1 MGRGGVRRIVGAGV
15 SGRWVP
21 GRTAWLVASVLLVP
35 VMGAA
40 NAQAV
45 AATVSEAS
53 PVTADTRDLSPE
65 AVASRKAADSGSP
78 VEVGAETTPTQLVT
92 AQPDGTFTVAFDPV
106 PVRVKKASGWV
117 PVDTDLEATSSGVV
131 VPKAAAADIAF
142 SGGGSRDPLATIT
155 QDGKT
160 YSVGSPWALPSPK
173 LSGSTATYPDVMSG
187 TDLVVQAT
195 ADGFSENLVVKSRDA
210 AQNENLSSIA
220 FPVSTDGVS
229 AYDTHSGGAALVD
242 DQGRPVFTTGTALMY
257 DSSAVAASPQATDSA
272 TAAKAS
278 YTMAAA
284 SSDQAATSQDGEL
297 DGPAP
302 GARSQVMDVTV
313 SDDAL
318 TLKPDRSFLDDP
330 DTTYPVVLDPQTTSA
345 SLSGW
350 TTVWSSSPST
360 SFWKTS
366 HSLGVGYDAWVD
378 NKKARSLYQ
387 FDTHT
392 LGGKK
397 ILSATFTALE
407 VWSANCTAKAVQ
419 LWRTGSI
426 SSSTKW
432 SAQPSWAAQVDSV
445 SVAKGYSTSCPG
457 GNVSFDATSAVSYTA
472 GQSSSTTTLGL
483 RAPGDEDD
491 EIAWKQFASPS
502 DTKPTLSVTF
512 VSKPSAPTGVKL
524 SSPSVA
530 CATSL
535 GTAAVIRDATPTLT
549 AAPKSAD
556 GSQSTL
562 RPNFEVYRYDANVG
576 DPLVGS
582 GNPSAYTTSG
592 TAGTWTTAA
601 LTSGQTYWFRARSQ
615 YKYSFGGTTGYMYSA
630 WSAACWFR
638 VDTSAPVQPDVD
650 SATYQECASPD
661 APDECTAYGGVGAPA
676 SFTLKANGATDVVK
690 YTYQL
695 NDNPVR
701 TKTFTAATTSYAT
714 SLAPDVRGVN
724 TLTVQ
729 TWDSAGNA
737 SSSYTY
743 TFKVAA
749 GAGPLSQW
757 SMDEGTGASA
767 ADAVGG
773 KTATLAG
780 SATWSDHARLG
791 KSVQANG
798 TTSYA
803 ATTSPVLDTTKSF
816 TVSAWARLDDLS
828 HNSVALAQAGVNGSA
843 FALYYST
850 SYNAWVFNRYTTDV
864 VAPTIVRSN
873 STALPEAGV
882 WTHLMGVYDAQE
894 QTIQLFVNGIP
905 QGAPVSYTTAWQGT
919 GGLQIARGQYGG
931 HFSNYFPGQ
940 VDEVTVWNRI
950 LSEEEIADLQATTD
964 ASTGQAR
971 PALAAEW
978 GMEET
983 SGTSAAD
990 SSGYGH
996 PATVAVGGTWTT
1008 DTDGGK
1014 GNVLSLAGTSTAN
1027 ATATGPVVDSQG
1039 DFTVAAWAKLDPLA
1053 LADTSVAHH
1062 MRIATQSGGVRDSWG
1077 LWYDQAA
1084 GSTQGMWVFGRTTAD
1099 TTSGAVVAVP
1109 ANIASA
1115 QLVDPGDWTLL
1126 TGVYDG
1132 AHHQLFLYVNGVRQG
1147 AQGDTDTDDDT
1158 GDGIVFTQP
1167 WQATGTFNIGR
1178 GRISTGAYSDY
1189 AHGLVDDVR
1198 VWTGVMSD
1206 TAIDQMYVNEVP
1218 IPL

>member
-1 MGRGGVRRIVGAGV
+1 
-15 SGRWVP
+15 
-21 GRTAWLVASVLLVP
+21 VASALLVQLL
-35 VMGAA
+35 GAA
-40 NAQAV
+40 GTHAAAAAASNSVPTPAV
-45 AATVSEAS
+45 GSS
-53 PVTADTRDLSPE
+53 DLSPE
-65 AVASRKAADSGSP
+65 AAASQKAAESGSP
-78 VEVGAETTPTQLVT
+78 VEVSAETTPTQLVT
-92 AQPDGTFTVAFDPV
+92 AQPDGTFTVEFDPA
-106 PVRVKKASGWV
+106 PVRVKKTSGWV
-117 PVDTDLEATSSGVV
+117 PVDTDLETTSSGDV

-142 SGGGSRDPLATIT
+142 SGGGAHDPLASIT

-160 YSVGSPWALPSPK
+160 YSVTSPWTLPAPT
-173 LSGSTATYPDVMSG
+173 LSGSTATYPDVLPG

-195 ADGFSENLVVKSRDA
+195 PDGFSENLVVKSRSA
-210 AQNENLSSIA
+210 AQNTALSSIK
-220 FPVSTDGVS
+220 FPVSVDGVF
-229 AYDTHSGGAALVD
+229 ARDTHSGSAAFLD
-242 DQGRPVFTTGTALMY
+242 DQGRSVFTTGTALMY
-257 DSSAVAASPQATDSA
+257 DSSAVPT
-272 TAAKAS
+272 
-278 YTMAAA
+278 AAA
-284 SSDQAATSQDGEL
+284 STATASSTAYTVTTADEASADEGAV
-297 DGPAP
+297 DGPDP
-302 GARSQVMDVTV
+302 GAKAAVMDVSF

-318 TLKPDRSFLDDP
+318 TLKPDQSFLDDP

-350 TTVWSSSPST
+350 TTVWSTATGT

-407 VWSANCTAKAVQ
+407 VWSANCTAKSLQ

-426 SSSTKW
+426 SSSTTW
-432 SAQPSWAAQVDSV
+432 SKQPSWSSQVDSV
-445 SVAKGYSTSCPG
+445 STAKGYSSSCPG
-457 GNVSFDATSAVSYTA
+457 GNVSFDATSAVGYTA
-472 GQSSSTTTLGL
+472 AQSSSTTTLGL
-483 RAPGDEDD
+483 RAADESD

-512 VSKPSAPTGVKL
+512 VSKPSTPTGVRL
-524 SSPSVA
+524 STPSLA
-530 CATSL
+530 CATSRA
-535 GTAAVIRDATPTLT
+535 AAVVIGDATPTLA

-562 RPNFEVYRYDANVG
+562 RPNFEVYRYDASIT
-576 DPLVGS
+576 DPRVASGS
-582 GNPSAYTTSG
+582 PSAYTTSG
-592 TAGTWTTAA
+592 TTGTWTTPS
-601 LTSGQTYWFRARSQ
+601 LTDGQTYWFRARSE
-615 YKYSFGGTTGYMYSA
+615 YKYSFNGTTGSMYSS
-630 WSAACWFR
+630 WSAGCWLR
-638 VDTSAPVQPDVD
+638 IDTHAPVQPDVD

-661 APDECTAYGGVGAPA
+661 SPDDCTAYGGVGAPG

-695 NDNPVR
+695 NDDAVR
-701 TKTFTAATTSYAT
+701 TKTFSTATTSYTT

-729 TWDSAGNA
+729 TWDSAGN
-737 SSSYTY
+737 SSHSYTY
-743 TFKVAA
+743 TFKVAP
-749 GAGPLSQW
+749 GAGPASQW
-757 SMDEGTGASA
+757 SLDEGAGTTA
-767 ADAVGG
+767 ADSIGG

-780 SATWSDHARLG
+780 SAAWSDSARLG
-791 KSVQANG
+791 KSVQGNG
-798 TTSYA
+798 TSAYA
-803 ATTSPVLDTTKSF
+803 STASSVLDTTKSF
-816 TVSAWARLDDLS
+816 TVSAWARLTGNS
-828 HNSVALAQAGVNGSA
+828 HNAVAVAQAGANGST

-850 SYNAWVFNRYTTDV
+850 AYQAWIFNRYTTDSTT
-864 VAPTIVRSN
+864 PTIVRSI
-873 STALPEAGV
+873 STTTPEVGI

-894 QTIQLFVNGIP
+894 QTIQLFVNGVP
-905 QGAPVSYTTAWQGT
+905 QSDPVAFTTPWQGT
-919 GGLQIARGQYGG
+919 GGLQIARGQAGG
-931 HFSNYFPGQ
+931 AFTDYFPGQ
-940 VDEVTVWNRI
+940 LDEVTVWNRI
-950 LSEEEIADLQATTD
+950 LSEEEIADLQAMTD
-964 ASTGQAR
+964 ASSGQAR

-978 GMEET
+978 GLEET

-996 PATVAVGGTWTT
+996 TATVTAGGTWTT

-1014 GNVLSLAGTSTAN
+1014 GNVLSLNGTSTAN
-1027 ATATGPVVDSQG
+1027 ATASGPIVDSQG
-1039 DFTVAAWAKLDPLA
+1039 DFTVAAWADLDVSA
-1053 LADTSVAHH
+1053 LSDTSVAHH
-1062 MRIATQSGGVRDSWG
+1062 MRIATQSGGTRDSWG

-1099 TTSGAVVAVP
+1099 TTSSAVVTVP

-1115 QLVDPGDWTLL
+1115 QLVDPGQWTLL

-1147 AQGDTDTDDDT
+1147 AQGDSDTDDDT
-1158 GDGIVFTQP
+1158 GDGVVFTSP

-1206 TAIDQMYVNEVP
+1206 TAINQMYLNEVP

>member
-1 MGRGGVRRIVGAGV
+1 MT
-15 SGRWVP
+15 P
-21 GRTAWLVASVLLVP
+21 
-35 VMGAA
+35 
-40 NAQAV
+40 
-45 AATVSEAS
+45 SEAS
-53 PVTADTRDLSPE
+53 SATADAADLSPE
-65 AVASRKAADSGSP
+65 AAASRKAAESGSP
-78 VEVGAETTPTQLVT
+78 VEVSAETTPTQLVT
-92 AQPDGTFTVAFDPV
+92 AQPDGTFTVDFDPT

-117 PVDTDLEATSSGVV
+117 PVDTDLATTSSGDV
-131 VPKAAAADIAF
+131 VPKAAAVDVAF
-142 SGGGSRDPLATIT
+142 SGGGSRDPLAAIT

-160 YSVGSPWALPSPK
+160 YSVGSPWTLPVPK
-173 LSGSTATYPDVMSG
+173 LSGSTATYSDVMPG

-195 ADGFSENLVVKSRDA
+195 PDGFSENLVVKSRDA
-210 AQNENLSSIA
+210 AQNEKLSSIA
-220 FPVSTDGVS
+220 FPVSADGVS
-229 AYDTHSGGAALVD
+229 AHDTQAGGAAFVD

-257 DSSAVAASPQATDSA
+257 DSSAIATAPQATGSA
-272 TAAKAS
+272 TALKAS
-278 YTMAAA
+278 YVVGAAA
-284 SSDQAATSQDGEL
+284 SGQAEASGDGAL

-302 GARSQVMDVTV
+302 GSKSQVMDVTV

-419 LWRTGSI
+419 LWRTGAI
-426 SSSTKW
+426 SASTKW

-445 SVAKGYSTSCPG
+445 TAAKGYSSSCPG
-457 GNVSFDATSAVSYTA
+457 GNVSFDATSAVTYTA

-483 RAPGDEDD
+483 RAPGNEDD
-491 EIAWKQFASPS
+491 AFAWKQFASPS

-512 VSKPSAPTGVKL
+512 VSKPSAPTGVKT
-524 SSPSVA
+524 SSPSLA
-530 CATSL
+530 CAAGL
-535 GTAAVIRDATPTLT
+535 GTAAVIRDTTPTVT

-562 RPNFEVYRYDANVG
+562 RPNFELYRYDAKVG
-576 DPLVGS
+576 DPLIAS
-582 GNPSAYTTSG
+582 GNPSAYTASG
-592 TAGTWTTAA
+592 TAGTWTTPA
-601 LTSGQTYWFRARSQ
+601 LTNGQTYWFRARSQ
-615 YKYSFGGTTGYMYSA
+615 YKYTFNGTTGFMYSA
-630 WSAACWFR
+630 WSPACWFR
-638 VDTSAPVQPDVD
+638 IDSSAPVQPDVD
-650 SATYQECASPD
+650 STTYQECASPET
-661 APDECTAYGGVGAPA
+661 PDDCTAYGGVGAA
-676 SFTLKANGATDVVK
+676 AAFTLKANGASDVVK

-701 TKTFTAATTSYAT
+701 TKTFTTATTSYAL
-714 SLAPDVRGVN
+714 SLVPDVRGVN

-729 TWDSAGNA
+729 TWDSAGNVSA
-737 SSSYTY
+737 SYTY
-743 TFKVAA
+743 TFKVAP

-757 SMDEGTGASA
+757 SMDEGAGTTA

-773 KTATLAG
+773 RNAALFG

-791 KSVQANG
+791 KSVQGDG
-798 TTSYA
+798 TSSYA
-803 ATTSPVLDTTKSF
+803 ATASPVLDTTKSF
-816 TVSAWARLDDLS
+816 TASTWVRLTGNS
-828 HNSVALAQAGVNGSA
+828 HDSVALAQAGANGSA
-843 FALYYST
+843 FALSYSAAA
-850 SYNAWVFNRYTTDV
+850 NAWVFNRYASDV
-864 VAPTIVRSN
+864 VAPTIVRST
-873 STALPEAGV
+873 STALPVVGV

-894 QTIQLFVNGIP
+894 QTIQLFVNGVP
-905 QGAPVSYTTAWQGT
+905 QGVPVSYTTPWQGT
-919 GGLQIARGQYGG
+919 GGLQFARGQHGG
-931 HFSNYFPGQ
+931 GFSDYFAGQ
-940 VDEVTVWNRI
+940 IDEVTVWNRI
-950 LSEEEIADLQATTD
+950 LSEEEIADLQAMTD

-971 PALAAEW
+971 PAPAAEW
-978 GMEET
+978 GIEET
-983 SGTSAAD
+983 SGTTAAD

-996 PATVAVGGTWTT
+996 LATVAAGGTWAT
-1008 DTDGGK
+1008 DADGGK

-1027 ATATGPVVDSQG
+1027 ATVTGPIVDSQG
-1039 DFTVAAWAKLDPLA
+1039 DFTVAAWADLDASA
-1053 LADTSVAHH
+1053 LSDTSVAHH

-1099 TTSGAVVAVP
+1099 TTGGSVVTVP
-1109 ANIASA
+1109 ADIASA
-1115 QLVDPGDWTLL
+1115 QLVDPGHWTLV

-1147 AQGDTDTDDDT
+1147 AQGDTGTGDDT

-1178 GRISTGAYSDY
+1178 GRTSTGAYSDY
-1189 AHGLVDDVR
+1189 AQGLVDDVR

>member
-1 MGRGGVRRIVGAGV
+1 MMGV
-15 SGRWVP
+15 
-21 GRTAWLVASVLLVP
+21 
-35 VMGAA
+35 A

-45 AATVSEAS
+45 PAAASEAS
-53 PVTADTRDLSPE
+53 SATSGSGDLSPE
-65 AVASRKAADSGSP
+65 AAASGKAAETGSP

-92 AQPDGTFTVAFDPV
+92 AQPDGTFTVEFDPA

-117 PVDTDLEATSSGVV
+117 PVDTALEATSSGQV
-131 VPKAAAADIAF
+131 VPKASAADVTF
-142 SGGGSRDPLATIT
+142 SGGGSRDALASIT
-155 QDGKT
+155 KEGKT
-160 YSVGSPWALPSPK
+160 YQVDSPWTLPAPT
-173 LSGSTATYPDVMSG
+173 LSGSTATYADVRPG

-195 ADGFSENLVVKSRDA
+195 PDGFSENLVVKSREA
-210 AQNENLSSIA
+210 AQAEELSSIR
-220 FPVSTDGVS
+220 FPVSVDGVS
-229 AYDTHSGGAALVD
+229 VRDTNSGGAAFVD

-257 DSSAVAASPQATDSA
+257 DSSTVGTPAP
-272 TAAKAS
+272 TAATSSKVSKAS
-278 YTMAAA
+278 FTVVAAA
-284 SSDQAATSQDGEL
+284 SGEAESAAGDVL

-302 GARSQVMDVTV
+302 GARSTAMDLTV

-318 TLKPDRSFLDDP
+318 TLKPNQSFLDDP
-330 DTTYPVVLDPQTTSA
+330 DTTYPVVLDPQTTNA

-350 TTVWSSSPST
+350 TTVWTSSPST

-397 ILSATFTALE
+397 ILTATFTALE
-407 VWSANCTAKAVQ
+407 VWSANCTAKSVQ

-426 SSSTKW
+426 SSGTTW
-432 SAQPSWAAQVDSV
+432 NAQPAWAAQSDSV
-445 SVAKGYSTSCPG
+445 STAKGYSSSCPG
-457 GNVSFDATSAVSYTA
+457 SNVSFDATKAVSYTA
-472 GQSSSTTTLGL
+472 GQSASTTTLGL
-483 RAPGDEDD
+483 RAADESD

-502 DTKPTLSVTF
+502 DTKPSLSVTF
-512 VSKPSAPTGVKL
+512 VSKPSVPTGVKL
-524 SSPSVA
+524 SSPSLA

-535 GTAAVIRDATPTLT
+535 GTAAVIRDTTPTLA
-549 AAPKSAD
+549 AAPRSAD

-562 RPNFEVYRYDANVG
+562 RPNFEVYRYDANAT
-576 DPLVGS
+576 DPSAGS
-582 GNPSAYTTSG
+582 GSPSAYTTSG
-592 TAGTWTTAA
+592 TAGTWTTPT
-601 LTSGQTYWFRARSQ
+601 LTNGQAYWFRARSE
-615 YKYSFGGTTGYMYSA
+615 YKYSFDAKTGYMYSA
-630 WSAACWFR
+630 WSPACWFR
-638 VDTSAPVQPDVD
+638 IDTTAPVPPDVD
-650 SATYQECASPD
+650 STTYQECATPD
-661 APDECTAYGGVGAPA
+661 TPNDCTPYGGVGVPA
-676 SFTLKANGATDVVK
+676 TFTLKANGASDVVK
-690 YTYQL
+690 YIYQL

-701 TKTFTAATTSYAT
+701 TKTFSTAT
-714 SLAPDVRGVN
+714 STYSVSLVPDVRGLN

-729 TWDSAGNA
+729 TWDSAGNV
-737 SSSYTY
+737 SSQSYTY
-743 TFKVAA
+743 HFKVAP

-757 SMDEGTGASA
+757 SMDEGTGTTA
-767 ADAVGG
+767 ADTIGG
-773 KTATLAG
+773 KTATLTG

-798 TTSYA
+798 TSSYA
-803 ATTSPVLDTTKSF
+803 ATASSVLDTTKSF
-816 TVSAWARLDDLS
+816 TASAWVRLTGNS
-828 HNSVALAQAGVNGSA
+828 HNAVALSQAGTNGSA

-850 SYNAWVFNRYTTDV
+850 SYNAWVFNRYATDV
-864 VAPTIVRSN
+864 AAPTIVRST
-873 STALPEAGV
+873 STITPEVGV

-905 QGAPVSYTTAWQGT
+905 QGDPVAYTTAWQAT

-931 HFSNYFPGQ
+931 AFSDYFPGQ

-950 LSEEEIADLQATTD
+950 LSEEEIADLQAMND
-964 ASTGQAR
+964 PATGHAR
-971 PALAAEW
+971 PVLAADW
-978 GMEET
+978 NMEET

-996 PATVAVGGTWTT
+996 NATVAAGATWTN
-1008 DTDGGK
+1008 DTDGGR
-1014 GNVLSLAGTSTAN
+1014 GNVLALDGTATAN
-1027 ATATGPVVDSQG
+1027 ASAAGPIVDSQG
-1039 DFTVAAWAKLDPLA
+1039 DFTVAAWTKLDAAA
-1053 LADTSVAHH
+1053 LSDTSVAHH
-1062 MRIATQSGGVRDSWG
+1062 MRIATQAGGVRDSWG

-1099 TTSGAVVAVP
+1099 TTSGTVVTVP

-1115 QLVDPGDWTLL
+1115 QLVDPGYWTLL

-1132 AHHQLFLYVNGVRQG
+1132 AHHQLFLYVNGIRQG

-1189 AHGLVDDVR
+1189 AHSLVDDVR

-1206 TAIDQMYVNEVP
+1206 TAINEMYVNENR